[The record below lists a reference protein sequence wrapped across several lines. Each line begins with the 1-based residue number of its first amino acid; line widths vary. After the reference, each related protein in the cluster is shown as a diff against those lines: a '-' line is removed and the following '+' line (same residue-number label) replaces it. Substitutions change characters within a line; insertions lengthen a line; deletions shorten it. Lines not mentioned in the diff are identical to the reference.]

1 MEQHCLDEGL
11 EANKR
16 PANVGY
22 SLVFKLAYPVTLTMV
37 FQTLV
42 GLSTTIMV
50 GRLET
55 SQLGA
60 TGLGSMMAWT
70 FLSFFNGIIST
81 ASTFVSQNYGATR
94 YQEIGKN
101 VWHYV
106 YIAVFSYFAILLLT
120 LFIGRIIELVG
131 SSQEVQSH
139 SLSYI
144 KIQLLFGIGTF
155 VSFALI
161 GFFRGIGETR
171 TPMWVTLGVCCFN
184 VIFAY
189 LIVFGKLW
197 FPRLEMNGVAVANGI
212 SGILSAIVY
221 SFLLFSK
228 KYHEPYGTRKL
239 AKLDLKLLRSIIKVG
254 VPAGIQFFLDT
265 FSFSF
270 FFAIIARIS
279 DSALAASN
287 AVMTLMSTT
296 FMPLFGASVAATTLV
311 GQFVGAGQIKEA
323 RKSGY
328 TAIKMGIVIGA
339 IGTLCFVSLPKQL
352 MSLFSKDPSVI
363 DIGKKLLILT
373 SLTRISEGIGICS
386 GGALRGAGDTKF
398 PMFVGII
405 CAWVIFI
412 PFTYILGVALK
423 GGALGAWVAS
433 ILYIFA
439 YDLLVFL
446 RFRSK
451 RWEKI
456 KVINA

>member
-1 MEQHCLDEGL
+1 MEQHCLDESI
-11 EANKR
+11 EANRK
-16 PANVGY
+16 PTDVSY

-42 GLSTTIMV
+42 GLATTIMV

-60 TGLGSMMAWT
+60 TGLGSMIAWT

-81 ASTFVSQNYGATR
+81 ASTFVSQNYGANHH
-94 YQEIGKN
+94 QEIGKN
-101 VWHYV
+101 IWHYV
-106 YIAVFSYFAILLLT
+106 YIAIFSYFAILLLT
-120 LFIGRIIELVG
+120 LFIGKILQLVG

-139 SLSYI
+139 SLGYI
-144 KIQLLFGIGTF
+144 RTQLLFGIGTF

-161 GFFRGIGETR
+161 GFFRGIGDTK

-184 VIFAY
+184 VILAY

-197 FPRLEMNGVAVANGI
+197 FPRMEMKGVAVSNGV
-212 SGILSAIVY
+212 SGILSAVIY
-221 SFLLFSK
+221 SFILFSK
-228 KYHEPYGTRKL
+228 KYHEPYGTRKVS
-239 AKLDLKLLRSIIKVG
+239 KVDLGLLRSIIKVG
-254 VPAGIQFFLDT
+254 APAGVQFFLDT

-270 FFAIIARIS
+270 FFAVIARIS

-287 AVMTLMSTT
+287 AVMTLMSMT

-311 GQFVGAGQIKEA
+311 GQFVGAGRIKEA

-328 TAIKMGIVIGA
+328 TSIKMGVVIGA
-339 IGTLCFVSLPKQL
+339 IGTLCFLLLPRQL
-352 MSLFSKDPSVI
+352 MSMFSKDPSVV
-363 DIGKKLLILT
+363 DIGKKILILT

-386 GGALRGAGDTKF
+386 GGALRGVGDTKF

-412 PFTYILGVALK
+412 PFTYILGISIG
-423 GGALGAWVAS
+423 GGAIGSWIAS
-433 ILYIFA
+433 VFYIFS

-456 KVINA
+456 KVINS